1 MSHQPDRT
9 TDSTADRT
17 TTPEPRPSDELL
29 RLDRQL
35 CFTLHAASRAFDGLY
50 RRVLRDTGLTYPQ
63 YLAMLVLWEYGEMPV
78 KRLGEHLRLDS
89 GTLSPLLKRMQSAG
103 LVQRER
109 SAHDERSVTV
119 RLTAEGAALKERAQG
134 VPLAAMEASGLD
146 LKEAVELQARVRRLT
161 AALDAALA
169 EETP

>member
-78 KRLGEHLRLDS
+78 KRLGEYLRLDS

-169 EETP
+169 EEA